1 MTNENDDTAGAR
13 AANVSTFMPLGR
25 VPYQGPRPRE
35 LAPADIER
43 FRRWLAAELR
53 LSMRAVID
61 VVEWVAF
68 DSRETPH
75 TTMIAVRDGHRE
87 FAFSVAKELR
97 EIRALDL
104 PRTARLY
111 GSTSDQLSRSSI
123 NMPTSSISLGAGASK
138 PKFGGG
144 ISPRSMRT

>member
-1 MTNENDDTAGAR
+1 MTSRNGPEVAAR
-13 AANVSTFMPLGR
+13 APNVSTFTLLGR
-25 VPYQGPRPRE
+25 APYQGPRPRE
-35 LAPADIER
+35 LAPADIAR
-43 FRRWLAAELR
+43 FRRWLAAELC
-53 LSMRAVID
+53 LSTRAAID

-97 EIRALDL
+97 EIARLDL
-104 PRTARLY
+104 PRTARPY
-111 GSTSDQLSRSSI
+111 GSMSAPLLRSSM

-138 PKFGGG
+138 PKRGGG